1 MNPDSAKPPLKPG
14 SRVRCKHSAVTG
26 TVLAMPG
33 AHSGSPDLFAVL
45 DDAGE
50 FRAVHP
56 TLLEPT
62 DESDGFRISRQMLI
76 EKREGLFHDLL
87 CLVAASRR
95 ANLSDPRT
103 RMQIEAEVRRMS
115 ASWAD
120 ADTAALRRKEF
131 LENPALRKRLIGS
144 LTKYLDLGDL
154 LDQVAELIEANSS

>member
-56 TLLEPT
+56 TFDDRRVQQRPGVLRHPDRAPSHLHVT
-62 DESDGFRISRQMLI
+62 LG
-76 EKREGLFHDLL
+76 HL
-87 CLVAASRR
+87 CQLQLRAASWPMPPLPTEYM
-95 ANLSDPRT
+95 AIS
-103 RMQIEAEVRRMS
+103 
-115 ASWAD
+115 
-120 ADTAALRRKEF
+120 
-131 LENPALRKRLIGS
+131 
-144 LTKYLDLGDL
+144 
-154 LDQVAELIEANSS
+154 